1 MSKIRLHGSSS
12 GYTEI
17 APVAASGNNTLTL
30 PNDGTIISQDS
41 NGAVGVTSVTV
52 GTGVTIGDGRV
63 TATSFVGGGANLT
76 GLIAGITEFDQW
88 LLTANLTSN
97 GDLTSNLSR
106 NTLTGNAYPIGT
118 GMSESSGIFSF
129 PSTGKYLVIVNALFT
144 LNGYDNIMVYMH
156 VTLNNGGAYTQVAR
170 AMDGNNGTGARS
182 GSGTSFY
189 LLDVTDTSNVKV
201 KFESSSIGTDSS
213 VTGSTT
219 LTDTSFTFI
228 RIGDT

>member
-1 MSKIRLHGSSS
+1 MSTLKVNKLRDTAGSADA
-12 GYTEI
+12 I
-17 APVAASGNNTLTL
+17 TLD
-30 PNDGTIISQDS
+30 PNG
-41 NGAVGVTSVTV
+41 GAVLAGVTTV
-52 GTGVTIGDGRV
+52 SAIKVGSGVTISSDGDVFHTGV
-63 TATSFVGGGANLT
+63 CTATSFSGSGANLT

-88 LLTANLTSN
+88 LLTANITSN

-201 KFESSSIGTDSS
+201 KFEASSIGTDSS

-219 LTDTSFTFI
+219 LADTSFTFI